1 MLLFIGILC
10 LIQEVRSAI
19 STITQTL
26 NPTQQQFNQQLNLTY
41 LQQYIY
47 ITAEFKYVPLSY
59 QYYNNFQSDQNKY
72 IIFSL
77 TSDKSIAV
85 NAYLTIDSAFKI
97 CMELHL
103 INDVTQTRTLGLFE
117 LPQDPL
123 LIEGNW
129 FTLELRNNMAL
140 KQVNVTCYQN
150 QNMTNFLN
158 KIYSGFNIEVSEQLE
173 LQAGKTQDIGQY
185 YNLFFQGPIRLQVL
199 DKSSKFS
206 SQSISCTYN
215 SYYEIMSL
223 RTFDKTHFET
233 HQITSNINK
242 CFGIG
247 TWIKVNKTNEYDKV
261 NVLKILASPNANIGD
276 QNELINLQ
284 YQIYKDLTSIQ
295 LDCQSYTF
303 PVISTNTINSIQKPL
318 HFLIPKSLNEWHH
331 LSIAYRQNQISISLS
346 FPQQPQDNVV
356 LILDQV
362 YLYSDTNQTIF
373 FGGYIK
379 DQTHYYSNTQGQF
392 NQLRYYSRLGSASP
406 LPISCHINCLTCFG
420 PYSNQC
426 LSCQASRN
434 RDYYVETN
442 QCLCRTGYLEV
453 GSSSCI
459 DGYPQRK
466 EKLIPLSLDPR
477 YDSEYPNVVC
487 SFGYFKYENVC
498 YQCPKVNRKYPCFLC
513 LANPNSWVYEPKCL
527 KTQVQIDMN
536 DDNSPYKPNDNL
548 VQLLVFQDDQY
559 DVYVFQDFELILC
572 EYCSQLCLTLPFFAS
587 CYLSQ
592 YLHLSNPTYIICQLR
607 SYFIDGKCKRPFLSC
622 SAGLLYFREYVC
634 NSFDVQQSP
643 IKNCLSF
650 PYGKC
655 NACEDN
661 YFQSYDSDLCLPCSI
676 QKCKFCFEYYE
687 DDVSYISLIHF
698 NKQISRDQLVT
709 GCAQCYQG
717 YQFNFVTG
725 ICEIVQQ
732 KDTNCLNQYINFD
745 GNAVCYE
752 TATDD
757 FSKGTLIHNC
767 QQYLL
772 NCNKCIQPASNQYY
786 CGECQKGYYYNR
798 LKGICL
804 KCSSYNKVY
813 TECATSYVT
822 QKDERFS
829 QILGFAFQFSGI
841 YPVNLL
847 EDSASESLYPLSC
860 VDGYS
865 VIINECILVNS
876 TYCTLFGDQCVSCES
891 DQYGT
896 KRLTVMNMACQECPF
911 YCEYCQIRKDPI
923 NLLNPYFNSSR
934 IYQGYQCLQK
944 ANRAYL
950 FIDNYYGHVRQ
961 CNSTI
966 TKCQTQ
972 ISLIITNLADLR
984 DYLSVIYDTQIEFM
998 ILKGVSILT
1007 FQLDVSQ
1014 HIAFGPSFHLM
1025 DILTNQYVF
1034 QVLTLQTTE
1043 IIFNGLNLNNQ
1054 YSLSFGLIQ
1063 FKYMQKIIIQNLQLN
1078 FSIYHDSIIQ
1088 TVNIDPFQLYLNNVT
1103 IMDSYLKPQLT
1114 YNINLTVPIG
1124 NPFGRA
1130 YQIQIQNPQVV
1141 SIINV
1146 IISNMS
1152 LLNTTFINLI
1162 NSNNVDLDQIVIQN
1176 LTFLNCSFINTN
1188 FLALTQNLLYQN
1200 IQINNL
1206 NIKNST
1212 FNNGSILHFSDYNFK
1227 GNLKI
1232 QDLSLSDSIFINTIL
1247 FILPQ
1252 SDLVDISSATF
1263 ENCKFQSSSGFRIRS
1278 SSTFQQFSI
1287 SNCDFIYSSLISSN
1301 IYGSSQTS
1309 LKFNQMVFSAVT
1321 LESSYLIEII
1331 SAYNIY
1337 YVVSNI
1343 DIRGI
1348 LASNSMSNTQE
1359 KVFNCQG
1366 YSFKLSNVT
1375 MHRFRGVVEFQLEN
1389 FQVLEL
1395 NHIVAD
1401 SNMDQTVS
1409 QIFDISASTL
1419 IINDFI
1425 IKNQKSEDS
1434 IFISVLEGINNRQN
1448 YKKISNLQ
1456 VMNIQMK
1463 KKQYKL
1469 PSSIIQ
1475 IVSQIEQSISIQDS
1489 YFVNI
1494 WQNQELQDP
1503 EISTA
1508 SLIVL
1513 NVPQSSVFIKN
1524 LKILGCLISNAT
1536 DSLMLVN
1543 SKTLDFQLCFTN
1555 MTNNL
1560 ESYLEAMKI
1569 EVGISQIQQM
1579 SYGGLAY
1586 IQVQELTIRDSS
1598 FYNSIGYYGGVFY
1611 IITKFNGIANI
1622 VGVRFENISTFRS
1635 PFAQGMGGCLYI
1647 DSQYSYLQ
1655 LNIIDAYVTN
1665 SSSNYIGGFLY
1676 VKPSIYQNVMN
1687 LKNLEFF
1694 NVFSSQQSIISFI
1707 QMYSQQNNSTINLR
1721 NVTIRNDKNYYKNYL
1736 EYYGLTNSE
1745 ELYGLITIQG
1755 SHVSISRLN
1764 AEGYFYESILHV
1776 EYSKSFTLYR
1786 ASVFNSI
1793 FDAQTSLKIQ
1803 DISSDTPTYIH
1814 IDHLSHFNI
1823 QGKNRLQTA
1832 IVQLILSNNCML
1844 AQFDD
1849 INFYNITCKNCQ
1861 SGVLSLSTDSKEK
1874 TTKIRFQFLTLNRN
1888 LCGLNGCFNLM
1899 SNSSANDQVIIIKKS
1914 KFINNIANDGGSI
1927 FINNLQLYIKSTL
1940 FLQNEADNSG
1950 GAIFYQSQKDIH
1962 VQDCYFYENKAS
1974 TGGAIFLG
1982 SNALIQNQSKL
1993 QFTQNSA
2000 TSFADNLAEQP
2011 NFLQLI
2017 INNQEISNLR
2027 QIIGQ
2032 TVIDYPILKQKLYFP
2047 TGIKLSQY
2055 EFFNYTSKLFSSIEY
2070 SIQLKAYNHIKEEIM
2085 FLDDSKC
2092 LIAYDSEQAIT
2103 TFEDDSLAS
2112 YQIIVFNST
2121 KQYYDLNEL
2130 LIVHNPYDDQK
2141 SIMLDIK
2148 CDCITDD
2155 YHLKF
2160 SVETLKCQIGEYFY
2174 EGACLRCNSAAGY
2187 YSVAYNSTSCKRI
2200 DIKLINQTNGAM
2212 LQLQPFYWRPHLRSD
2227 LIERCQKYPSKCLGG
2242 WFPGELSCSIGS
2254 IGALCEECDIY
2265 NIRGDGYF
2273 MNSGQTKCSFCGH
2286 LSVQVMLLLI
2296 SSFWSSFLII
2306 MTVKSTHNS
2315 LQKLAQLK
2323 VLYLKYQTLYTFSL
2337 DQTSILI
2344 KMSNNYFQIL
2354 MVISTFQIDFF
2365 TNLRNTLQFLGEAS
2379 SFVTY
2384 QIDCTTSQITDTP
2397 IIYSHFILILLI
2409 PFFNFAL
2416 STAIYCISI
2425 MAKVSRFSQTFIFTT
2440 IIYLYI
2446 YNQQSILN
2454 WGTSLISK
2462 RKISGD
2468 DYIQASVY
2476 YYYDTEEHANWL
2488 FKFVIPIVAFQGIMI
2503 PLVLLYYLYY
2513 HKENLYNKSARK
2525 VLSYL
2530 INEYSD
2536 ESYYWELIKI
2546 AYKLLI
2552 IVIINFLEQQIL
2564 IKGILIYIII
2574 ILYYQSIAIFRPYR
2588 QSQFNVLEQTI
2599 SYYVSM
2605 TILLSLL
2612 LYQIQKLDI
2621 FYLEISLIILI
2632 LYLILKL
2639 IFLFIEKIFIAFFKR
2654 LDEQLDP
2661 IRGMILMRFPNI
2673 CKICPSLRNILK
2685 LRKQQK
2691 QRILERFYKI
2701 KNYLKLKINRF
2712 PAKDSTRDQVKA
2724 KDSRSMLFISQHRN
2738 TFTSIEKIIM
2748 TQGNETAPL
2757 K

>member
-10 LIQEVRSAI
+10 VIQEVRSAI

-26 NPTQQQFNQQLNLTY
+26 NPTQQQFTQQLNLTY

-85 NAYLTIDSAFKI
+85 LAYLAIDSAFKI
-97 CMELHL
+97 CMEVHL
-103 INDVTQTRTLGLFE
+103 INDVTQTRILEVFE

-129 FTLELRNNMAL
+129 FTLELRNNLAL

-150 QNMTNFLN
+150 QNMTNLLN
-158 KIYSGFNIEVSEQLE
+158 KIYSGYNIEVSEYLE

-185 YNLFFQGPIRLQVL
+185 YHLFFQGPIRLQVL
-199 DKSSKFS
+199 DKSSKFWP
-206 SQSISCTYN
+206 QSISCTYN
-215 SYYEIMSL
+215 SYYEIMAL
-223 RTFDKTHFET
+223 RTFDKTDFET

-242 CFGIG
+242 CFGIA
-247 TWIKVNKTNEYDKV
+247 TWIKVNKTNEYDVV

-276 QNELINLQ
+276 SNELINLQ
-284 YQIYKDLTSIQ
+284 YQINTDSTSIK
-295 LDCQSYTF
+295 LDCHSYTF
-303 PVISTNTINSIQKPL
+303 PVLQSNTINSIQKPL
-318 HFLIPKSLNEWHH
+318 HFQIPKSLYEWHH
-331 LSIAYRQNQISISLS
+331 LSIAYQQNQVSISLS
-346 FPQQPQDNVV
+346 FPQHPQDNVV
-356 LILDQV
+356 QVLKQV

-373 FGGYIK
+373 FGGYIN
-379 DQTHYYSNTQGQF
+379 DQTSYYSNTPGQF
-392 NQLRYYSRLGSASP
+392 NQLRYFSNLGSASP
-406 LPISCHINCLTCFG
+406 LPISCHTNCLTCFG

-426 LSCQASRN
+426 LSCQASRY
-434 RDYYVETN
+434 RDYYVGTHE
-442 QCLCRTGYLEV
+442 CLCKTGYLEI
-453 GSSSCI
+453 GYSSCI
-459 DGYPQRK
+459 DGYPQRQ

-487 SFGYFKYENVC
+487 SFGYFRYENVC

-513 LANPNSWVYEPKCL
+513 LANPNTWVYEPKCL
-527 KTQVQIDMN
+527 KTQVQINKD
-536 DDNSPYKPNDNL
+536 DDNSPYKPNDNF
-548 VQLLVFQDDQY
+548 VQLLFFQDDQY
-559 DVYVFQDFELILC
+559 DVYIFQDLELILC
-572 EYCSQLCLTLPFFAS
+572 EFCRQLCLTLPFLTD
-587 CYLSQ
+587 CKLSK
-592 YLHLSNPTYIICQLR
+592 YVHLSKPTYIVCQLK
-607 SYFIDGKCKRPFLSC
+607 SYLIDGKCKRAFLGC
-622 SAGLLYFREYVC
+622 SSGKFYFGEYICTTFSVQSSSIQHCLLYRTE
-634 NSFDVQQSP
+634 
-643 IKNCLSF
+643 
-650 PYGKC
+650 KC
-655 NACEDN
+655 EECEDN

-676 QKCKFCFEYYE
+676 QKCKFCFEYYQ
-687 DDVSYISLIHF
+687 DDVSYSSVIQL
-698 NKQISRDQLVT
+698 NKQINREQLVT
-709 GCAQCYQG
+709 GCALCYQG
-717 YQFNFVTG
+717 YQFNFATG

-732 KDTNCLNQYINFD
+732 IDTDCLKRYIDFN
-745 GNAVCYE
+745 GKAVCYE

-757 FSKGTLIHNC
+757 FSKGTMIHNC
-767 QQYLL
+767 QRFML

-804 KCSSYNKVY
+804 KCSSYNEVY
-813 TECATSYVT
+813 TECSTSYVA
-822 QKDERFS
+822 QKDTIYN
-829 QILGFAFQFSGI
+829 QILGFTFQLSGI
-841 YPVNLL
+841 YPINMLK
-847 EDSASESLYPLSC
+847 DSAIERLYPLSC
-860 VDGYS
+860 ADGYS
-865 VIINECILVNS
+865 VIANECILVNT
-876 TYCTLFGDQCVSCES
+876 TYCTLFSDQCVSCNS

-911 YCEYCQIRKDPI
+911 YCEYCQIRTQPI

-944 ANRAYL
+944 SNRASL

-966 TKCQTQ
+966 PKCQTQ
-972 ISLIITNLADLR
+972 ISLITTNLASLR
-984 DYLSVIYDTQIEFM
+984 DYLSVIYDTQTEFM

-1007 FQLDVSQ
+1007 FQLNVSQ
-1014 HIAFGPSFHLM
+1014 HITFSLSFHQI
-1025 DILTNQYVF
+1025 DILSNQYVY
-1034 QVLTLQTTE
+1034 QVITLQTTE
-1043 IIFNGLNLNNQ
+1043 IVFNGLNVNKY
-1054 YSLSFGLIQ
+1054 YSLTFGQVQ
-1063 FKYMQKIIIQNLQLN
+1063 FQNMQKMIIQNLQLN
-1078 FSIYHDSIIQ
+1078 FSIYRDSLIQ
-1088 TVNIDPFQLYLNNVT
+1088 TVNIDSFQLYLMNVT
-1103 IMDSYLKPQLT
+1103 IMDSYSKPDLT
-1114 YNINLTVPIG
+1114 YDINLVAP
-1124 NPFGRA
+1124 NDNQFGRA
-1130 YQIQIQNPQVV
+1130 YQIQVQNPQII

-1146 IISNMS
+1146 MISNMS
-1152 LLNTTFINLI
+1152 MLNTTFLNLI
-1162 NSNNVDLDQIVIQN
+1162 NSNYVDLDQIVIQN
-1176 LTFLNCSFINTN
+1176 LTFFNCSFFNTD

-1200 IQINNL
+1200 IQITTF
-1206 NIKNST
+1206 NIKNCT
-1212 FNNGSILHFSDYNFK
+1212 FNNGSILHFSDYYFK

-1232 QDLSLSDSIFINTIL
+1232 QDLQLSNSIFINSIL

-1252 SDLVDISSATF
+1252 SNLVDISSVTF
-1263 ENCKFQSSSGFRIRS
+1263 QNCKFQSSSGLRIRS
-1278 SSTFQQFSI
+1278 NSTFQKFRI
-1287 SNCDFIYSSLISSN
+1287 SNCHFVYSNLISSN
-1301 IYGSSQTS
+1301 IYSSSQIF
-1309 LKFNQMVFSAVT
+1309 LNFNQMVFSEVN

-1331 SAYNIY
+1331 GENIF

-1348 LASNSMSNTQE
+1348 LASNSMSNTYE
-1359 KVFNCQG
+1359 KVFYCQG
-1366 YSFKLSNVT
+1366 FSFKLSDVT
-1375 MHRFRGVVEFQLEN
+1375 MFRFRGVTEFQLEN
-1389 FQVLEL
+1389 FEVLEL

-1401 SNMDQTVS
+1401 SNMDQIVS

-1419 IINDFI
+1419 IINYFI

-1434 IFISVLEGINNRQN
+1434 IFISVQEGVNNRQN
-1448 YKKISNLQ
+1448 YMKISNLQ
-1456 VMNIQMK
+1456 IMNIQMI
-1463 KKQYKL
+1463 KKQYKF

-1475 IVSQIEQSISIQDS
+1475 IVSSIEQSISIQDS
-1489 YFVNI
+1489 QFLNI

-1513 NVPQSSVFIKN
+1513 NVPQSSVLIKN
-1524 LKILGCLISNAT
+1524 LKILNCLISNAT
-1536 DSLMLVN
+1536 DSLILIN
-1543 SKTLDFQLCFTN
+1543 SKTLDFQLCFSN

-1560 ESYLEAMKI
+1560 ESYFKTMKI
-1569 EVGISQIQQM
+1569 EVDLSQIQQM

-1586 IQVQELTIRDSS
+1586 MQVQELTIKDSQ

-1622 VGVRFENISTFRS
+1622 VGLRFENISTFRR

-1655 LNIIDAYVTN
+1655 LNIIDVYVTN

-1687 LKNLEFF
+1687 LRNLEFF

-1707 QMYSQQNNSTINLR
+1707 QMYSQQSNSTINLR
-1721 NVTIRNDKNYYKNYL
+1721 NVTIRNEKNQYKNYL

-1745 ELYGLITIQG
+1745 GLYGLITIQG
-1755 SHVSISRLN
+1755 TQITISRLN
-1764 AEGYFYESILHV
+1764 AEGYFYESILHI
-1776 EYSKSFTLYR
+1776 EYSKSFKLSR
-1786 ASVFNSI
+1786 ASVYNSL
-1793 FDAQTSLKIQ
+1793 FDGQTLLFLQ

-1814 IDHLSHFNI
+1814 IDRLSHFNI
-1823 QGKNRLQTA
+1823 YGNNRQQTA
-1832 IVQLILSNNCML
+1832 IVQLFLSKNCVL

-1849 INFYNITCKNCQ
+1849 MNFYNITCQKCQ
-1861 SGVLSLSTDSKEK
+1861 SGILSFSTDSKDV
-1874 TTKIRFQFLTLNRN
+1874 TTRIRFQGLTLNRN
-1888 LCGLNGCFNLM
+1888 LCGQNGCFNLL
-1899 SNSSANDQVIIIKKS
+1899 SNSSANDQVFIIKKS

-1927 FINNLQLYIKSTL
+1927 FINNLQLQVMSTL

-1950 GAIFYQSQKDIH
+1950 GAIFYWSQKDIH
-1962 VQDCYFYENKAS
+1962 IQDCYFYENKAS

-1982 SNALIQNQSKL
+1982 SNALIQNQSTL

-2000 TSFADNLAEQP
+2000 TSFGDNLAEQP
-2011 NFLQLI
+2011 KFLQLI

-2027 QIIGQ
+2027 QIIDQ

-2047 TGIKLSQY
+2047 TGSKLSQY
-2055 EFFNYTSKLFSSIEY
+2055 EFFNYTSNLFSSIQY

-2085 FLDDSKC
+2085 FLDDTKC
-2092 LIAYDSEQAIT
+2092 LIAYDNQQANT
-2103 TFEDDSLAS
+2103 SFQDDSLAS

-2148 CDCITDD
+2148 CDSITDD
-2155 YHLKF
+2155 YHLRF

-2200 DIKLINQTNGAM
+2200 DIKLINQTNGAI

-2227 LIERCQKYPSKCLGG
+2227 LIEKCQKYPSKCLGG

-2273 MNSGQTKCSFCGH
+2273 LNSGQTQCSFCGH

-2384 QIDCTTSQITDTP
+2384 QIDCTTSQITNTP
-2397 IIYSHFILILLI
+2397 IIYSHFILMLLI

-2446 YNQQSILN
+2446 YNQQAILN

-2462 RKISGD
+2462 RKISGY
-2468 DYIQASVY
+2468 DYIQASVF

-2503 PLVLLYYLYY
+2503 PLLLLYYLYY
-2513 HKENLYNKSARK
+2513 HKGNLYNKSARK

-2588 QSQFNVLEQTI
+2588 QSQFNLLEQTI

-2612 LYQIQKLDI
+2612 LYQIQNLDI
-2621 FYLEISLIILI
+2621 YYLEISLIILI

-2639 IFLFIEKIFIAFFKR
+2639 ILLFIEKIFIAFFKR

-2661 IRGMILMRFPNI
+2661 IRGIILMRFPNI

-2701 KNYLKLKINRF
+2701 KNYLKLKIIRF
-2712 PAKDSTRDQVKA
+2712 PTKDSARDQVKA

-2738 TFTSIEKIIM
+2738 TFTSIEKIIL